1 MNISSSTTPAPVVAV
16 INNSVRP
23 NEHKPAGAGWGRAC
37 RMQSWAWS
45 LAAEC
50 ADSLWGVTGDL
61 ARWVGRKAREADYRA
76 QLELENAESSD
87 GRPGHSLRRFVGTP
101 TAGTPPQK

>member
-1 MNISSSTTPAPVVAV
+1 MNLSSSTTPAPVVAV

-23 NEHKPAGAGWGRAC
+23 NEHKPAGAGWGRVY
-37 RMQSWAWS
+37 RMQSCAWS

-76 QLELENAESSD
+76 QLELENDKLTHGALA
-87 GRPGHSLRRFVGTP
+87 PLREA
-101 TAGTPPQK
+101 AGSPSEKGKA